1 MTSRGVE
8 KQRKARVVGLGL
20 CVMDHLY
27 LVQGDAPGEE
37 RVRYVARQVAP
48 GGMIATALAQAARLG
63 ADAHVL
69 SLVGDDAEGRAV
81 GRRLR
86 ALGVRTRHL
95 LRSRELPTT
104 VAVVIV
110 DRDSGARRFVVPDR
124 RGLERRAPAFDL
136 SPIRAGAALL
146 VDGHFPAQAR
156 RAVRRARE
164 VGARVV
170 ADFHRPSPAV
180 LALLPCVDYA
190 VVPREF
196 AQLWNGGRVADTLLR
211 LRREFGATPVITL
224 GAKGVVWLEGRRVR
238 RLPARR
244 VRVLDSTGAGDAFHG
259 AFAAGIAQGLSLERT
274 IERANRC
281 GAEACTVLGGMGH
294 LLGREGRQLRL

>member
-1 MTSRGVE
+1 MRRAG
-8 KQRKARVVGLGL
+8 RVVGLGL

-37 RVRYVARQVAP
+37 RVRYVARQQAP

-69 SLVGDDAEGRAV
+69 SLVGDDADGRAV
-81 GRRLR
+81 RRRLR
-86 ALGVRTRHL
+86 ALGVGTRHL

-110 DRDSGARRFVVPDR
+110 DRDTGARRFVVPDR
-124 RGLERRAPAFDL
+124 RALERRAPDFDL
-136 SPIRAGAALL
+136 SAIRPGAVLL
-146 VDGHFPAQAR
+146 VDGHCPAQAR
-156 RAVRRARE
+156 RAVRCARE
-164 VGARVV
+164 VGAKVV

-180 LALLPCVDYA
+180 LQLLPFVDYA

-196 AQLWNGGRVADTLLR
+196 AAAWNGGRVADTLAR
-211 LRREFGATPVITL
+211 IRREFGATPVITL
-224 GAKGVVWLEGRRVR
+224 GARGGVWLEGGRVR
-238 RLPARR
+238 RFRGRR

-281 GAEACTVLGGMGH
+281 GAEACTALGGMGH
-294 LLGREGRQLRL
+294 LLGAAGRRLRL